1 MKRILV
7 LCMLPLVLGAC
18 NNKKQESTR
27 DPNTVDYVLLAEPA
41 LTTVLKTTS
50 NAREYL
56 NLQTEYK
63 NKSENLILTQAS
75 VFVKNGL
82 SDEVIHGGIES
93 RLRTSINKMINTP
106 DSVATY
112 MNAVDN
118 PETIF
123 TVKPNIAVEVT
134 KNGNRMGLGYK
145 PGYEIKDDINRFAS
159 IFGANQINDEN
170 IIQNGGEV
178 EEGDISGLKF
188 LVPTG
193 APAVAM
199 AAFATLEGFETVTEP
214 SAIVPRMANKSAD
227 VVVLPTNVGV
237 TALVAKNVEYKLLG
251 TITFGNLFIAST
263 GNDDDGVMDE
273 DDYIV
278 SFQKGAVPDKIFHY
292 IFGEKYDNAL
302 HYVAS
307 AQEAA
312 GCLKTGKNLTD
323 TTK

>member
-1 MKRILV
+1 MKKLLV

-18 NNKKQESTR
+18 NNKEKQPTR

-41 LTTVLKTTS
+41 LTGVLKTTS
-50 NAREYL
+50 TAKEYL
-56 NLQTEYK
+56 NLQNEYK
-63 NKSENLILTQAS
+63 TKSNNLMLTQAS

-82 SDEVIHGGIES
+82 SDDVIHGGIENKLKS
-93 RLRTSINKMINTP
+93 SINQMINTP
-106 DSVATY
+106 DSIATY

-134 KNGNRMGLGYK
+134 KNGNRMGIGYK
-145 PGYEIKDDINRFAS
+145 AGHEIKDDINKFAS
-159 IFGANQINDEN
+159 IFGAQQVSDEN
-170 IIQNGGEV
+170 IIQNAGELADSDV
-178 EEGDISGLKF
+178 SGLKF

-199 AAFATLEGFETVTEP
+199 AAFATYEGFETVTDP
-214 SAIVPRMANKSAD
+214 STIVPRMANKSAD

-292 IFGEKYDNAL
+292 IFGNTFDEAL

-323 TTK
+323 TNK